1 MNYHISTWRWINFGK
16 LCLLHK
22 RTTIQ
27 KVDQLDTGA
36 AQGQDQ
42 WPQRP
47 RSLQWL
53 RSLGF
58 QEPRLHSR
66 DLGTWANTLSAVW
79 HAVRHVRDRF
89 LGWLGEKELMV
100 MVFGDLWWLMMYLWI
115 DMLIL
120 VMILGGIAFLGE
132 LYPGFIQGLIPF
144 DWGIC
149 IPIIWRSLS
158 VASKQCEKP
167 LVGWWF
173 VRGFCSDKTWLIGD
187 G

>member
-22 RTTIQ
+22 RTTSKKSI
-27 KVDQLDTGA
+27 LDTGA

-66 DLGTWANTLSAVW
+66 DLGTWAN
-79 HAVRHVRDRF
+79 VRRCAAAQGTGDPVRGD
-89 LGWLGEKELMV
+89 WEKRNWWFV
-100 MVFGDLWWLMMYLWI
+100 MGFWWFMMIYDYMYLWI

-120 VMILGGIAFLGE
+120 DDFSHYSGRDCFSRWAFI
-132 LYPGFIQGLIPF
+132 GFIQG
-144 DWGIC
+144 
-149 IPIIWRSLS
+149 SLS
-158 VASKQCEKP
+158 P
-167 LVGWWF
+167 
-173 VRGFCSDKTWLIGD
+173 TWLIGD

>member
-1 MNYHISTWRWINFGK
+1 MNYHISTSSWWINFGK
-16 LCLLHK
+16 LCCTK
-22 RTTIQ
+22 ERPKKI
-27 KVDQLDTGA
+27 VDFGDKLDTGA

-79 HAVRHVRDRF
+79 RCGAVRHVRDRF

-100 MVFGDLWWLMMYLWI
+100 FGDGFWWFMMIYDVFMNRHADFSHYSGRDCWS
-115 DMLIL
+115 
-120 VMILGGIAFLGE
+120 VS
-132 LYPGFIQGLIPF
+132 FIQALSRVWFPLIEEF
-144 DWGIC
+144 
-149 IPIIWRSLS
+149 
-158 VASKQCEKP
+158 ASQSYGGHC
-167 LVGWWF
+167 G
-173 VRGFCSDKTWLIGD
+173 
-187 G
+187 

>member
-22 RTTIQ
+22 RTTSKKSI
-27 KVDQLDTGA
+27 LDTGA

-66 DLGTWANTLSAVW
+66 DLGTWANVRCGG
-79 HAVRHVRDRF
+79 AVRHKGPVTRWGVTGRKGID
-89 LGWLGEKELMV
+89 GSWW
-100 MVFGDLWWLMMYLWI
+100 VFGDLWWFMTMYLWI

-120 VMILGGIAFLGE
+120 DDFSHYSGRDCFSRWAFI
-132 LYPGFIQGLIPF
+132 GFIQG
-144 DWGIC
+144 
-149 IPIIWRSLS
+149 SLS
-158 VASKQCEKP
+158 
-167 LVGWWF
+167 L
-173 VRGFCSDKTWLIGD
+173 WLRN
-187 G
+187 